1 MQILIILALS
11 LHVLAAIFWMATTGM
26 LARAGGMGAETL
38 FPRQI
43 IAVVLV
49 VLTGGY
55 LWSQLHTGGFGTYEK
70 VLAAGAACA
79 ILAAG
84 IQSIGVGVSLRALK
98 GDQGAGARKRIA
110 AIHRIAAPLLGIC
123 LLCMVLARYI

>member
-11 LHVLAAIFWMATTGM
+11 LHVIAAIFWMATTGM
-26 LARAGGMGAETL
+26 LARSGGMGAEAL
-38 FPRQI
+38 FPRQM

-55 LWSQLHTGGFGTYEK
+55 LWSQLHTGGFGTYEQ
-70 VLAAGAACA
+70 VLAAGVVCA

-84 IQSIGVGVSLRALK
+84 IQAMGVGVSIRALK
-98 GDQGAGARKRIA
+98 GEHGAAARKRIA
-110 AIHRIAAPLLGIC
+110 GIHRIAAPLLGIC

>member
-26 LARAGGMGAETL
+26 LARSGGMGAEAL
-38 FPRQI
+38 FPRQM
-43 IAVVLV
+43 IAVSLA

-55 LWSQLHTGGFGTYEK
+55 VWSQLHTGGFGTYEK
-70 VLAAGAACA
+70 VLAAGVACA
-79 ILAAG
+79 LLAAG
-84 IQSIGVGVSLRALK
+84 IQAIGVGVSLKTLK
-98 GDQGAGARKRIA
+98 GEHGMAARKRIA
-110 AIHRIAAPLLGIC
+110 AVHRIAAPLLAIC